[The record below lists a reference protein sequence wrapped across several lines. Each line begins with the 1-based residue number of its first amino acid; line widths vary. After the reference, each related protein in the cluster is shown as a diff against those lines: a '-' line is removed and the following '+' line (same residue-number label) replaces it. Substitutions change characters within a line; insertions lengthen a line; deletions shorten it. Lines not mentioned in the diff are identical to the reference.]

1 MSSNFLNSPT
11 NLNTTGQTKT
21 TAFFNNYFDPS
32 LEISQNVND
41 AILSFFE
48 QQTGDKQSAALLVQA
63 VIETAK
69 AQQVDPMTVL
79 MDFQNLPQGEL
90 NSTLTLYLN
99 ASRVNTSFLGVKV
112 TPKSNFYVA
121 RTIIT

>member
-1 MSSNFLNSPT
+1 MSTNFLNSPT
-11 NLNTTGQTKT
+11 NLNSTGQTKT
-21 TAFFNNYFDPS
+21 TTFFNNYFDPN

-69 AQQVDPMTVL
+69 AQRADPMTVL
-79 MDFQNLPQGEL
+79 MDFQNLPQNEL
-90 NSTLTLYLN
+90 TSTMTLYLN
-99 ASRVNTSFLGVKV
+99 ASRINTSFLGVKII
-112 TPKSNFYVA
+112 PKSNAYVV